1 MIYYIQYSNGI
12 ICSKSKVEMRLLLLF
27 GLLCALEMNVI
38 PNCKLYHFFSLSRF
52 LNLLFARHLRT
63 LCFFCLKLCHISLV
77 MIKSCLGAWMRL
89 HTGNNNLYLLSII
102 SNGYSGILYP
112 VVFGYFSLGIKE
124 LGDERDKK
132 LCNWE
137 LLTPKKLCIK
147 RFLGIDVNW
156 HKINWL
162 SFLICSYVKLVL

>member
-1 MIYYIQYSNGI
+1 
-12 ICSKSKVEMRLLLLF
+12 
-27 GLLCALEMNVI
+27 
-38 PNCKLYHFFSLSRF
+38 
-52 LNLLFARHLRT
+52 
-63 LCFFCLKLCHISLV
+63 
-77 MIKSCLGAWMRL
+77 MRL

-147 RFLGIDVNW
+147 RFLGIDVN
-156 HKINWL
+156 
-162 SFLICSYVKLVL
+162 